1 VADTFTP
8 DIGQRIDPAGRVT
21 YDFDAH
27 IHARGLDL
35 DAGTGA
41 SAPADRRV
49 RWLRTNDGAMMASLY
64 GTELGS
70 LFAESYAPTSGL
82 QSARTQINANAGAR
96 RASIEANADATFGF
110 ANVAAN
116 AGSAGAILLTDT
128 GASEFV
134 RGDGIGAMR
143 LHGIYTIDSGPLD
156 PGDLSVA
163 NLFHNLGQ
171 PVYPAGELRDL
182 GFACDIGRAFART
195 SANQLD
201 IAFRNLGAVFG
212 ARAELNLFLLTLA

>member
-21 YDFDAH
+21 YDFDGH
-27 IHARGLDL
+27 IHARGVDL
-35 DAGTGA
+35 DAGAFFATN
-41 SAPADRRV
+41 DDKV
-49 RWLRTNDGAMMASLY
+49 RWLAAD
-64 GTELGS
+64 GTEVAEIHGYQTGPDSNGVAATASHGLA
-70 LFAESYAPTSGL
+70 FATVL
-82 QSARTQINANAGAR
+82 AR
-96 RASIEANADATFGF
+96 
-110 ANVAAN
+110 AAN
-116 AGSAGAILLTDT
+116 ASAADTNIAVITPGHAETLLDGAGRSSYVRLGVDGLL
-128 GASEFV
+128 
-134 RGDGIGAMR
+134 R
-143 LHGIYTIDSGPLD
+143 LYGPYTIDSGPLN

-201 IAFRNLGAVFG
+201 IAFRNLGPTSG
-212 ARAELNLFLLTLA
+212 ARAELNLFLLTTT